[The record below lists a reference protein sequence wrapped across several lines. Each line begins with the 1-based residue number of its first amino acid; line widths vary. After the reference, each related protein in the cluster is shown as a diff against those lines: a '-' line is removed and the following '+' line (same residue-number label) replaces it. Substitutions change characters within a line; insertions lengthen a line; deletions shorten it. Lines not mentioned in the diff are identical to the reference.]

1 MAPHAPFS
9 PLTKQDIA
17 QVLNVTTRT
26 IENWT
31 AAGIVP
37 APTTLGGRVFWHP
50 DTFYAWLDLRLREG
64 ASTSTLGCSEQNI
77 PQKPKKSA
85 SQGSIEQ
92 ELLRRQNSKRLAV
105 IEEEHI

>member
-17 QVLNVTTRT
+17 QVLNVTPRT

-37 APTTLGGRVFWHP
+37 APATLGGRVFWHP
-50 DTFYAWLDLRLREG
+50 DIFYAWLDQRLREG

-77 PQKPKKSA
+77 PPKPKKST
-85 SQGSIEQ
+85 SRDSTEQ
-92 ELLRRQNSKRLAV
+92 ELLRHQNNKRLAA
-105 IEEEHI
+105 IEDEHV

>member
-17 QVLNVTTRT
+17 QVLNVTPRT

-37 APTTLGGRVFWHP
+37 APATLGGRVFWHP
-50 DTFYAWLDLRLREG
+50 DIFYAWLDQRLREG
-64 ASTSTLGCSEQNI
+64 ASTSNPGSSEQNI
-77 PQKPKKSA
+77 PPKPKKST
-85 SQGSIEQ
+85 SQGTTEQ
-92 ELLRRQNSKRLAV
+92 ELLRHQNSKRLAA
-105 IEEEHI
+105 IEDEHV

>member
-1 MAPHAPFS
+1 MASHAPFS
-9 PLTKQDIA
+9 PLTKQDVA

-50 DTFYAWLDLRLREG
+50 DIFYAWLDTRLREG
-64 ASTSTLGCSEQNI
+64 ASTSAVASSEQNI
-77 PQKPKKSA
+77 PQKPKKATSRCTT
-85 SQGSIEQ
+85 EQ
-92 ELLRRQNSKRLAV
+92 ELLRRQNSKRLAAIDDEYV
-105 IEEEHI
+105 